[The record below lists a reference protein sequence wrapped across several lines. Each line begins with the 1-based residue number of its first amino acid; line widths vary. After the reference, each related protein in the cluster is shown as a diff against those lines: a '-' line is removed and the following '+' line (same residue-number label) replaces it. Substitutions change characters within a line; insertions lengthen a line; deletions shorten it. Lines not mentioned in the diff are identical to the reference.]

1 MTSEIITDIAVI
13 GGGHAGLTQTLLFAQ
28 AGIETYCIEPNP
40 MPKDDRTTAISY
52 GSMKLLEQAGVW
64 NDLLPFACPIKDI
77 KILDG
82 ASPILLDFDAEE
94 ISDKIDADAFGWI
107 LSNKVI
113 RQTLINHL
121 SKNNSAHIID
131 GEKVVQFDKNKNNA
145 NIHLTNG
152 QIINTKL
159 VIGADGRRSS
169 TREYMKVGA
178 YQWSYNQEA
187 VVCIFQHKNS
197 HSNTAV
203 EHFLP
208 NGPFAVLPMLD
219 SGQGQ
224 HQSALVWTQ
233 DSHQKPSM
241 MEYSDDVFKIAL
253 QEQLPEMYGNVLS
266 VEKRQKYPLG
276 LIHAYDYVIERFALI
291 ADAAHGIHP
300 IAGQGLNLGLRD
312 IGSLTKII
320 TAAYRDDQDIGK
332 LDVLKQYD
340 RSRKID
346 NKSMAA
352 ATDLLNHVFSNN
364 SKSIRSIRMLGMKAI
379 NKLKPAKRF
388 LMSQAAGVKSN

>member
-1 MTSEIITDIAVI
+1 MTSKIKTDITVI
-13 GGGHAGLTQTLLFAQ
+13 GGGHAGLTQTLLFAR

-52 GSMKLLEQAGVW
+52 GSMKLFEQAGIW

-82 ASPILLDFDAEE
+82 SSPILLDFDAKE
-94 ISDKIDADAFGWI
+94 ISDKIDAEAFGWI
-107 LSNKVI
+107 LSNNVI
-113 RQTLINHL
+113 RKVLIDHL
-121 SKNNSAHIID
+121 SKQKSAHIIS
-131 GEKVVQFDKNKNNA
+131 GEKVVQFDKNKDSVSV
-145 NIHLTNG
+145 HLTNE
-152 QIINTKL
+152 QILQTKL
-159 VIGADGRRSS
+159 VIGADGRQSF
-169 TREYMKVGA
+169 TREYMQVGA

-187 VVCIFQHKNS
+187 VICIFQHENS
-197 HSNTAV
+197 HSNIAI

-219 SGQGQ
+219 NEQGQ

-241 MEYSDDVFKIAL
+241 MDYSEDVFKIAL
-253 QEQLPEMYGNVLS
+253 QEQLPEMYGNVIS

-276 LIHAYDYVIERFALI
+276 LIHAYDYAIERFALI

-312 IGSLTKII
+312 IGSLTEII
-320 TAAYRDDQDIGK
+320 TTAYENDQDIGQ

-340 RSRKID
+340 SSRKID

-352 ATDLLNHVFSNN
+352 TTDILNHLFSNN
-364 SKSIRSIRMLGMKAI
+364 SKSIRSIRMLGMKVI
-379 NKLKPAKRF
+379 NKIKPAKRF